1 MISCCVKPMVT
12 ETLFCG
18 HLRLWSLLNLKGVG
32 DGPWDQMEIFDDQ
45 LPQRKFDN
53 FQFVDFHKEIGQG
66 DVYGETNFA
75 LAALQVQ
82 ITHYKLQIY

>member
-1 MISCCVKPMVT
+1 MRQFSSHKREYLIGVIT
-12 ETLFCG
+12 
-18 HLRLWSLLNLKGVG
+18 LLNLKGVG

-75 LAALQVQ
+75 LAALQVRNN
-82 ITHYKLQIY
+82 IIIDLLLILFT